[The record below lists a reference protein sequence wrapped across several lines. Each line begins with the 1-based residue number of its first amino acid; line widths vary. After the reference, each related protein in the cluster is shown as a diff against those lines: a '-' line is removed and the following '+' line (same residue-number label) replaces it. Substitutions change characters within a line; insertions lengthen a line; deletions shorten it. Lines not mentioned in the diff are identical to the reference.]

1 MSDRSE
7 HWNGVYESRD
17 EGALTWF
24 EAEPTLSFELI
35 SKLAEP
41 GNPVIDIGG
50 GASRLVDLLVEAG
63 YGPVTILDLSEA
75 GMNVS
80 RRRLGQR
87 AERVTWIVA
96 DVTMWEPD
104 HTYALWHDRA
114 VFHFLTVEEDR
125 RAYISTLLAALE
137 NGGKAVIM
145 TFAEDGPEMCSGLPV
160 MRYSSERLADA
171 LEVIAPGALRPVEER
186 RHVHVTP
193 KGNEQRFQVSV
204 FERVSW

>member
-1 MSDRSE
+1 MGDRSE

-24 EAEPTLSFELI
+24 EAEPALSFELI

-50 GASRLVDLLVEAG
+50 GASRLVDRLVEVG

-125 RAYISTLLAALE
+125 RTYVSALLAALE
-137 NGGKAVIM
+137 DGGKAVIM
-145 TFAEDGPEMCSGLPV
+145 TFAEDGPKMCSGLPV
-160 MRYSSERLADA
+160 MRYSSERLVDT

-193 KGNEQRFQVSV
+193 KGTEQWFQVSV
-204 FERVSW
+204 IEKVNR